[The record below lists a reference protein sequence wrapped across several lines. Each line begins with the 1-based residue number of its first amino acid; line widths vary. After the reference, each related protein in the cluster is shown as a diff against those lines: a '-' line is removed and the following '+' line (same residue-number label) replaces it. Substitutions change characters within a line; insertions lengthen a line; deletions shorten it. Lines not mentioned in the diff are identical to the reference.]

1 MLRWYLIIGVF
12 LLLGGCGFIPWQL
25 SVALN
30 GADLV
35 SATATNKTL
44 GAHAVSAATGED
56 CQWYRLLDGEKA
68 CMTKEEELEYLLS
81 RNCNVHAFNV
91 MNIPLVKTAR
101 EELLPECEEALTPVD
116 EEEESYCDPMGV
128 RNCPEELDNFELD

>member
-44 GAHAVSAATGED
+44 GEHAVSAATGED

-68 CMTKEEELEYLLS
+68 CMTKEEEIDYILAK
-81 RNCNVHAFNV
+81 NCQTITWNW
-91 MNIPLVKTAR
+91 LG
-101 EELLPECEEALTPVD
+101 LPSCKE
-116 EEEESYCDPMGV
+116 
-128 RNCPEELDNFELD
+128 